1 MVKAG
6 RTKNRFE
13 ESKSA
18 IVAAAIA
25 VLNRKGASRMTLAA
39 VAVRVGLSAPTI
51 QYYFSKKEDLAAAC
65 HMQGLERLGEFL
77 SIAESA
83 TTGRARLELFLSQY
97 FDFRARAARSEVEEF
112 PTFSDVRGLDN
123 ESVKTAYV
131 GIFRRIRRLI
141 AEGEWSMKDKAAVTA
156 AAHLIF
162 SELNWTPISFRK
174 LYPEDFSRFG
184 SRLSEILI
192 HGIAAPGADWTPA
205 RISVPLPQTETTE
218 GASFDIFLQAA
229 SSQINEQGYRGA
241 SVEKIA
247 ARINLTKGAFYHHVK
262 TKDEIVI
269 ACFNRTFDV
278 IRRTIIAAEAECS
291 TGLQTLATIASALVE
306 HQIGGSAALL
316 RVSAVESL
324 SESDQW
330 IIMSGIEAVLTRIAS
345 VISDGIADGSIR
357 QVDANLG
364 AHLLMAMINGSDE
377 LPYFVKSISSI
388 EAVNFY
394 VRPIFKGVLHAVNE
408 S

>member
-1 MVKAG
+1 
-6 RTKNRFE
+6 
-13 ESKSA
+13 
-18 IVAAAIA
+18 
-25 VLNRKGASRMTLAA
+25 MTLAA
-39 VAVRVGLSAPTI
+39 VAMRVGLSAPTI
-51 QYYFSKKEDLAAAC
+51 QYYFNKKEDLAAAC

-77 SIAESA
+77 SMAESA
-83 TTGRARLELFLSQY
+83 PTSRDRLELFLHKY
-97 FDFRARAARSEVEEF
+97 FNFRASAARNEVEDF

-123 ESVKTAYV
+123 ESVKSAYV
-131 GIFRRIRRLI
+131 DIFKRIRRLI
-141 AEGEWSMKDKAAVTA
+141 VEGEWLMKDKAALTA

-205 RISVPLPQTETTE
+205 QISVALPETETTD
-218 GASFDIFLQAA
+218 GASFEIFLQAA

-241 SVEKIA
+241 SVEKIS

-278 IRRTIIAAEAECS
+278 IRRTIIAAEAECI
-291 TGLQTLATIASALVE
+291 TGLQTLATIAAVLVE
-306 HQIGGSAALL
+306 HQIGGNATLL
-316 RVSAVESL
+316 RVSAVDSL

-330 IIMSGIEAVLTRIAS
+330 IIMSGIETVVTRIAS

-357 QVDANLG
+357 QIDANLG
-364 AHLLMAMINGSDE
+364 AHLLMAMINGADE
-377 LPYFVKSISSI
+377 LPYFVKNISSI
-388 EAVNFY
+388 DAINFY
-394 VRPIFKGVLHAVNE
+394 VRPIFKGVLNT
-408 S
+408 

>member
-1 MVKAG
+1 MAKVG
-6 RTKNRFE
+6 RTNIRYKEN
-13 ESKSA
+13 KSA

-25 VLNRKGASRMTLAA
+25 VLNQKGASRMTLAA
-39 VAVRVGLSAPTI
+39 VAMRVGLSAPTI
-51 QYYFSKKEDLAAAC
+51 QYYFNKKEDLAAAC

-77 SIAESA
+77 SMAESA
-83 TTGRARLELFLSQY
+83 PTSRARLELFLLKY
-97 FDFRARAARSEVEEF
+97 FDFRASAARNEVEDF

-123 ESVKTAYV
+123 ESVKSAYV
-131 GIFRRIRRLI
+131 DIFKRIRRLI
-141 AEGEWSMKDKAAVTA
+141 VEGEWLMKDKAALTA

-192 HGIAAPGADWTPA
+192 HGIAAPGADWTPTQ
-205 RISVPLPQTETTE
+205 ISVALPETETTD
-218 GASFDIFLQAA
+218 GASFEIFLQAA

-241 SVEKIA
+241 SVEKIS

-278 IRRTIIAAEAECS
+278 IRRTIIAAEAECI
-291 TGLQTLATIASALVE
+291 TGLQTLATIAAVLVE
-306 HQIGGSAALL
+306 HQIGGNATLL
-316 RVSAVESL
+316 RVSAVDSL
-324 SESDQW
+324 SESDNW
-330 IIMSGIEAVLTRIAS
+330 IIMSGIETVVTRIAS

-357 QVDANLG
+357 QIDANLG
-364 AHLLMAMINGSDE
+364 AHLLMAMINGADE
-377 LPYFVKSISSI
+377 LPYFVKNISSI
-388 EAVNFY
+388 DAINFY
-394 VRPIFKGVLHAVNE
+394 VRPIFKGVLNT
-408 S
+408 

>member
-1 MVKAG
+1 MAKVG
-6 RTKNRFE
+6 RTNIRYKEN
-13 ESKSA
+13 KSA

-25 VLNRKGASRMTLAA
+25 VLNQKGASRMTLAA
-39 VAVRVGLSAPTI
+39 VAMRVGLSAPTI
-51 QYYFSKKEDLAAAC
+51 QYYFNKKEDLAAAC

-77 SIAESA
+77 SMAESA
-83 TTGRARLELFLSQY
+83 PTSRARLELFLLKY
-97 FDFRARAARSEVEEF
+97 FDFRASAARNEVEDF

-123 ESVKTAYV
+123 ESVKSAYV
-131 GIFRRIRRLI
+131 DIFKRIRRLI
-141 AEGEWSMKDKAAVTA
+141 VEGEWLMKDKAALTA

-205 RISVPLPQTETTE
+205 QISVALPETETTD
-218 GASFDIFLQAA
+218 GASFEIFLQAA

-241 SVEKIA
+241 SVEKIS

-278 IRRTIIAAEAECS
+278 IRRTIIAAEAECI
-291 TGLQTLATIASALVE
+291 TGLQTLATIAAVLVD
-306 HQIGGSAALL
+306 HQIGGNATLL
-316 RVSAVESL
+316 RVSAVHSL

-330 IIMSGIEAVLTRIAS
+330 IIMSGIETVVTRIAS

-357 QVDANLG
+357 QIDANLG
-364 AHLLMAMINGSDE
+364 AHLLMAMINGADE
-377 LPYFVKSISSI
+377 LPYFVKNISSI
-388 EAVNFY
+388 DAINFY
-394 VRPIFKGVLHAVNE
+394 VRPIFKGVLNT
-408 S
+408 

>member
-6 RTKNRFE
+6 RTNNRYE

-77 SIAESA
+77 SIAESS
-83 TTGRARLELFLSQY
+83 TTGRARLELLLSKY

-141 AEGEWSMKDKAAVTA
+141 AEGEWSKKDKAAVTA

-162 SELNWTPISFRK
+162 SELNWTPISFR
-174 LYPEDFSRFG
+174 
-184 SRLSEILI
+184 
-192 HGIAAPGADWTPA
+192 
-205 RISVPLPQTETTE
+205 
-218 GASFDIFLQAA
+218 
-229 SSQINEQGYRGA
+229 
-241 SVEKIA
+241 
-247 ARINLTKGAFYHHVK
+247 
-262 TKDEIVI
+262 
-269 ACFNRTFDV
+269 
-278 IRRTIIAAEAECS
+278 
-291 TGLQTLATIASALVE
+291 
-306 HQIGGSAALL
+306 
-316 RVSAVESL
+316 
-324 SESDQW
+324 
-330 IIMSGIEAVLTRIAS
+330 
-345 VISDGIADGSIR
+345 
-357 QVDANLG
+357 
-364 AHLLMAMINGSDE
+364 
-377 LPYFVKSISSI
+377 
-388 EAVNFY
+388 
-394 VRPIFKGVLHAVNE
+394 
-408 S
+408 